1 MGGNLIPKSRLPQG
15 RSRFELPVGRNAPM
29 RAFQCGFCYHCLVE
43 AEDFFMPSRAAAV
56 REIIRRGLAAEG
68 FENAVTGQG
77 SKSFGVID
85 TAGADASGKTQKTL
99 ISRA

>member
-1 MGGNLIPKSRLPQG
+1 MNG
-15 RSRFELPVGRNAPM
+15 RSERLQVMLDSAELKALDDWRFKKR
-29 RAFQCGFCYHCLVE
+29 
-43 AEDFFMPSRAAAV
+43 MPSRAAAV

-68 FENAVTGQG
+68 FENALTGQG

-85 TAGADASGKTQKTL
+85 TAGADASGNTQKTL